1 MMANSQQHP
10 EEIECF
16 RTPGEGRF
24 SPDKCYEY
32 TYATRKSWEYIPELG
47 RQDWRYFTN
56 KGFTYAGKWLRN
68 DRNGWRDSGDCWEVF
83 RSNGDGNG
91 HGETIVYWDYAA
103 TLCWRECRCY
113 DDDDNEVRTVTRTIM
128 DEMITAIEE
137 NVSIVPTVGES
148 DGGGGEKAPA
158 PNSNWSLF
166 ECIFGL
172 PCKTGLLDNAEI
184 TTMECKYRV
193 HANIA
198 EFWCFITSFFY
209 GSSLLLYIVK
219 EEDWFDEWRAAAGWP
234 GYIHFSIGISVIVM
248 ICSSVYHA
256 CIIELAGR
264 IDCFFASFM
273 CASATMTVFGVD
285 IITQIGVLLLFGV
298 IHLNAR
304 RYITRF
310 AMIIMTF
317 VFPFSLL
324 SYTRMKSYYGGILL
338 TMVLTGV
345 ACFML
350 DRMGVAPLHSV
361 WHVLSG
367 TAVAIT
373 LYYTVVNG
381 MVGW

>member
-1 MMANSQQHP
+1 MANSQQHP

-148 DGGGGEKAPA
+148 DGGGGGESTSPELELV
-158 PNSNWSLF
+158 SL
-166 ECIFGL
+166 
-172 PCKTGLLDNAEI
+172 
-184 TTMECKYRV
+184 
-193 HANIA
+193 
-198 EFWCFITSFFY
+198 
-209 GSSLLLYIVK
+209 
-219 EEDWFDEWRAAAGWP
+219 
-234 GYIHFSIGISVIVM
+234 
-248 ICSSVYHA
+248 
-256 CIIELAGR
+256 
-264 IDCFFASFM
+264 
-273 CASATMTVFGVD
+273 
-285 IITQIGVLLLFGV
+285 
-298 IHLNAR
+298 
-304 RYITRF
+304 
-310 AMIIMTF
+310 
-317 VFPFSLL
+317 
-324 SYTRMKSYYGGILL
+324 
-338 TMVLTGV
+338 
-345 ACFML
+345 
-350 DRMGVAPLHSV
+350 
-361 WHVLSG
+361 
-367 TAVAIT
+367 
-373 LYYTVVNG
+373 
-381 MVGW
+381 

>member
-1 MMANSQQHP
+1 MANSQQHP

-148 DGGGGEKAPA
+148 DGGGGGRKHQPRTRIGL
-158 PNSNWSLF
+158 SLNVF
-166 ECIFGL
+166 SDY
-172 PCKTGLLDNAEI
+172 PVKLDYL
-184 TTMECKYRV
+184 TTRK
-193 HANIA
+193 
-198 EFWCFITSFFY
+198 
-209 GSSLLLYIVK
+209 
-219 EEDWFDEWRAAAGWP
+219 
-234 GYIHFSIGISVIVM
+234 
-248 ICSSVYHA
+248 
-256 CIIELAGR
+256 
-264 IDCFFASFM
+264 
-273 CASATMTVFGVD
+273 
-285 IITQIGVLLLFGV
+285 
-298 IHLNAR
+298 
-304 RYITRF
+304 
-310 AMIIMTF
+310 
-317 VFPFSLL
+317 
-324 SYTRMKSYYGGILL
+324 
-338 TMVLTGV
+338 
-345 ACFML
+345 
-350 DRMGVAPLHSV
+350 
-361 WHVLSG
+361 
-367 TAVAIT
+367 
-373 LYYTVVNG
+373 
-381 MVGW
+381 